1 MKEEEFERWTLV
13 LAAVGS
19 VLAVV
24 EFLVVALVV
33 GKGTIVGYQNGML
46 AGAFVVVAVVV
57 LTWLATV
64 ILRPKESSPG
74 DTGISSEDAPGG

>member
-33 GKGTIVGYQNGML
+33 GKGTIVGFQNGML
-46 AGAFVVVAVVV
+46 AGAFAVVAVVV

-64 ILRPKESSPG
+64 ILGPKESSTG
-74 DTGISSEDAPGG
+74 DSGVSSEDVPGG